1 MAKTLK
7 VFKKSGEE
15 VAQQEISGTGA
26 TTVEIT
32 GLTADTDYAEGD
44 FQVAFTDGS
53 KESKKVDVPAFKTN
67 ASEPAEEG

>member
-15 VAQQEISGTGA
+15 VAQKEVSGSGA

-32 GLTADTDYAEGD
+32 GLTADTDYAKGD

-53 KESKKVDVPAFKTN
+53 KESKKVDVPSFKTD
-67 ASEPAEEG
+67 APAEPEA